1 MSKASALYTWF
12 SGFGITAYEESN
24 VKANPT
30 FPYLTYTYA
39 TGDFDSGEV
48 PIVVNLW
55 YRTESNVAIDAKAE
69 EIYTRIG
76 RGGVIIPVY
85 THIWSGGVT
94 ISVKSGSIWLKRGSP
109 FCQALS
115 EPSDANI
122 RRRYI
127 NITAEFLTA

>member
-1 MSKASALYTWF
+1 MSKASALQTWF
-12 SGFGITAYEESN
+12 SAFGLTAYEETN
-24 VKANPT
+24 VKASAI

-55 YRTESNVAIDAKAE
+55 YQSDSNVAINAKAE

-76 RGGVIIPVY
+76 RGGVQFPVE
-85 THIWSGGVT
+85 GGAV
-94 ISVKSGSIWLKRGSP
+94 WLKRGSP
-109 FCQALS
+109 FCQALT

-127 NITAEFLTA
+127 NIIAEFRTA

>member
-1 MSKASALYTWF
+1 MSKASALQTWF
-12 SGFGITAYEESN
+12 SAFGLTAYEESN

-39 TGDFDSGEV
+39 VGDFDSGEV

-76 RGGVIIPVY
+76 RGGVIIPV
-85 THIWSGGVT
+85 GN
-94 ISVKSGSIWLKRGSP
+94 GSIWLKRGSP
-109 FCQALS
+109 FCQALT

>member
-1 MSKASALYTWF
+1 MSKASAFMTWF

-39 TGDFDSGEV
+39 VGDFDSGEV

-55 YRTESNVAIDAKAE
+55 YRTESNTAIDAKAD

-76 RGGVIIPVY
+76 RGGVQFPVE
-85 THIWSGGVT
+85 GGAV
-94 ISVKSGSIWLKRGSP
+94 WLKRGSP

-127 NITAEFLTA
+127 NITAEFRTA

>member
-1 MSKASALYTWF
+1 MSKASALYSWF
-12 SGFGITAYEESN
+12 GGFGITQYEESN
-24 VKANPT
+24 TPSSPAY
-30 FPYLTYTYA
+30 PYLTYTYV

-55 YRTESNVAIDAKAE
+55 YMSEGNTAINAKSE
-69 EIYTRIG
+69 EIYSRIG
-76 RGGVIIPVY
+76 RGGVTIP
-85 THIWSGGVT
+85 IE
-94 ISVKSGSIWLKRGSP
+94 SGSIWLKRGSP

-127 NITAEFLTA
+127 NITAEFRTA

>member
-1 MSKASALYTWF
+1 MSKASAFYSWC
-12 SGFGITAYEESN
+12 GEFGITAYEESN
-24 VKANPT
+24 VKATPT

-55 YRTESNVAIDAKAE
+55 YNTESNTTINAKAE
-69 EIYTRIG
+69 EIYSRIG
-76 RGGVIIPVY
+76 RGGVIIPVE
-85 THIWSGGVT
+85 
-94 ISVKSGSIWLKRGSP
+94 SGSIWIKRGSP
-109 FCQALS
+109 FCQALT

-127 NITAEFLTA
+127 NITAEFRTA

>member
-1 MSKASALYTWF
+1 MSKASALQTWF
-12 SGFGITAYEESN
+12 SGFGLTAYEESN
-24 VKANPT
+24 VKASPT

-48 PIVVNLW
+48 PIIVNLF

-69 EIYTRIG
+69 QIYDAIG
-76 RGGVIIPVY
+76 RGGVVVPV
-85 THIWSGGVT
+85 SNGA
-94 ISVKSGSIWLKRGSP
+94 IWLKRGSP
-109 FCQALS
+109 FSQAIA

>member
-1 MSKASALYTWF
+1 MSKASALYSWF

-24 VKANPT
+24 VKSNPT

-39 TGDFDSGEV
+39 TGDFDSVEV

-55 YRTESNVAIDAKAE
+55 YRTESNVTIDAKAE
-69 EIYTRIG
+69 QIYDAIG
-76 RGGVIIPVY
+76 RGGVMIPV
-85 THIWSGGVT
+85 SNGA
-94 ISVKSGSIWLKRGSP
+94 IWLKRGSP
-109 FCQALS
+109 FSQAIA

>member
-1 MSKASALYTWF
+1 MSKASALQTWF

-24 VKANPT
+24 VKSNPT

-55 YRTESNVAIDAKAE
+55 YMSEGNTSINAKAE
-69 EIYTRIG
+69 EIYARIG
-76 RGGVIIPVY
+76 RGGVIIPVE
-85 THIWSGGVT
+85 
-94 ISVKSGSIWLKRGSP
+94 SGSIWLKRGSP

-115 EPSDANI
+115 EPSDASI

-127 NITAEFLTA
+127 NITAEFRTA

>member
-24 VKANPT
+24 VKSNPT
-30 FPYLTYTYA
+30 FPYLTYTYT

-55 YRTESNVAIDAKAE
+55 YMSEGNATINSKSE
-69 EIYTRIG
+69 EIYDRIG
-76 RGGVIIPVY
+76 RGGVIIPVE
-85 THIWSGGVT
+85 
-94 ISVKSGSIWLKRGSP
+94 SGSIWLKRGSP

-127 NITAEFLTA
+127 NITAEFRTA

>member
-1 MSKASALYTWF
+1 MSKASALQTWF
-12 SGFGITAYEESN
+12 SAFGITAYEESN

-55 YRTESNVAIDAKAE
+55 YMSEGNTAINAKAE
-69 EIYTRIG
+69 EIYTKIG
-76 RGGVIIPVY
+76 RGGVHVPIE
-85 THIWSGGVT
+85 GGAV
-94 ISVKSGSIWLKRGSP
+94 WLKCGKP
-109 FCQALS
+109 FCNAIA

>member
-55 YRTESNVAIDAKAE
+55 YRTESNVTIDAKAE
-69 EIYTRIG
+69 QIYDAIG
-76 RGGVIIPVY
+76 RGGVMVPV
-85 THIWSGGVT
+85 SNGA
-94 ISVKSGSIWLKRGSP
+94 IWLKRGSP

>member
-1 MSKASALYTWF
+1 MSKASALYSWF

-24 VKANPT
+24 VKSNPT
-30 FPYLTYTYA
+30 FPYLTYTYT

-55 YRTESNVAIDAKAE
+55 YRTESNVTIDAKAE
-69 EIYTRIG
+69 QIYDAIG
-76 RGGVIIPVY
+76 RGGVIIPV
-85 THIWSGGVT
+85 SNGA
-94 ISVKSGSIWLKRGSP
+94 IWLKRGSP
-109 FCQALS
+109 FCQAIA

>member
-1 MSKASALYTWF
+1 MSKASALYSWF
-12 SGFGITAYEESN
+12 NGFGIEAFEESN
-24 VKANPT
+24 VESNA
-30 FPYLTYTYA
+30 PYPRLTYTYT

-55 YRTESNVAIDAKAE
+55 YRTESNVTIDAKAE
-69 EIYTRIG
+69 QIYDAIG
-76 RGGVIIPVY
+76 RGGVIIPV
-85 THIWSGGVT
+85 SNGA
-94 ISVKSGSIWLKRGSP
+94 IWLKRGSP
-109 FCQALS
+109 FCQAIA

>member
-1 MSKASALYTWF
+1 MSKASALYSWF
-12 SGFGITAYEESN
+12 SGFGIEAYEESN
-24 VKANPT
+24 VESDA
-30 FPYLTYTYA
+30 PYPRLTYTYA

-48 PIVVNLW
+48 PIVVNLF

-69 EIYTRIG
+69 EIYNRIG
-76 RGGVIIPVY
+76 RGGVIIPVE
-85 THIWSGGVT
+85 
-94 ISVKSGSIWLKRGSP
+94 SGSIWLKRGSP

>member
-1 MSKASALYTWF
+1 MSKASAFYTWF

-39 TGDFDSGEV
+39 VGDFDSGEV

-55 YRTESNVAIDAKAE
+55 YRTESNTAIDAKAE

-76 RGGVIIPVY
+76 RGGVQFPVE
-85 THIWSGGVT
+85 GGAV
-94 ISVKSGSIWLKRGSP
+94 WLKRGSP
-109 FCQALS
+109 FSQAIT
-115 EPSDANI
+115 EPTDANI

-127 NITAEFLTA
+127 NIIADFRTA

>member
-1 MSKASALYTWF
+1 MSKASALHTWF
-12 SGFGITAYEESN
+12 SAFGLTAYEESN
-24 VKANPT
+24 VKASIKP
-30 FPYLTYTYA
+30 PYLTYTYV

-55 YRTESNVAIDAKAE
+55 YQSDSNVAINAKVE
-69 EIYTRIG
+69 EIYTKIG
-76 RGGVIIPVY
+76 RGGVHVPVD
-85 THIWSGGVT
+85 GGAV
-94 ISVKSGSIWLKRGSP
+94 WLKRGSP
-109 FCQALS
+109 FSQALT

>member
-1 MSKASALYTWF
+1 MSKASAFYTWF

-39 TGDFDSGEV
+39 VGDFDSGEV

-55 YRTESNVAIDAKAE
+55 YRTESNTAIDAKAE
-69 EIYTRIG
+69 EIYTKIG
-76 RGGVIIPVY
+76 RGGVTIPVE
-85 THIWSGGVT
+85 G
-94 ISVKSGSIWLKRGSP
+94 GSIWLKRGSP

>member
-1 MSKASALYTWF
+1 MSKASALYSWF
-12 SGFGITAYEESN
+12 SGFGIEAYEESN
-24 VKANPT
+24 VESDA
-30 FPYLTYTYA
+30 PYPRLTYTYA

-55 YRTESNVAIDAKAE
+55 YMSEENITINAKAE
-69 EIYTRIG
+69 EIYDRIG
-76 RGGVIIPVY
+76 RGGVIIPVEN
-85 THIWSGGVT
+85 
-94 ISVKSGSIWLKRGSP
+94 GSIWLKRGSP

-127 NITAEFLTA
+127 NITAEFRTA

>member
-1 MSKASALYTWF
+1 MSKASALYSWF

-24 VKANPT
+24 VPSQPS

-39 TGDFDSGEV
+39 TGDFDSWEV
-48 PIVVNLW
+48 PIIVNLF
-55 YRTESNVAIDAKAE
+55 YRTESNTAIDAKSE

-76 RGGVIIPVY
+76 RGGVTFPVE
-85 THIWSGGVT
+85 GGAV
-94 ISVKSGSIWLKRGSP
+94 WLKRGSP
-109 FCQALS
+109 FSQALA

-127 NITAEFLTA
+127 NITAEFLTE

>member
-1 MSKASALYTWF
+1 MSKASAFYTWF

-24 VKANPT
+24 VKSNPT

-39 TGDFDSGEV
+39 VGDFDSGEV

-55 YRTESNVAIDAKAE
+55 YRTESNTAIDAKSE

-76 RGGVIIPVY
+76 RGGVQFPVE
-85 THIWSGGVT
+85 GGAV
-94 ISVKSGSIWLKRGSP
+94 WLKRGSP
-109 FCQALS
+109 FSQALS

-127 NITAEFLTA
+127 NINAEFLTA

>member
-1 MSKASALYTWF
+1 MSKASALQTWF
-12 SGFGITAYEESN
+12 SAFGLTAYEESN

-55 YRTESNVAIDAKAE
+55 YMSEGNTAINSKAE
-69 EIYTRIG
+69 EIYDRIG
-76 RGGVIIPVY
+76 RGGVIIPVE
-85 THIWSGGVT
+85 
-94 ISVKSGSIWLKRGSP
+94 SGSIWLKPGST
-109 FCQALS
+109 FCKALT

-127 NITAEFLTA
+127 NITAEFRTA

>member
-1 MSKASALYTWF
+1 MSKASALQTWF
-12 SGFGITAYEESN
+12 SGFGLTAYEESN
-24 VKANPT
+24 VKASPT

-48 PIVVNLW
+48 PIIVNLW
-55 YRTESNVAIDAKAE
+55 YRTEGNTAINAKSE
-69 EIYTRIG
+69 EIYSRIG
-76 RGGVIIPVY
+76 RGGVHVPVE
-85 THIWSGGVT
+85 GGA
-94 ISVKSGSIWLKRGSP
+94 IWLKRGSP
-109 FCQALS
+109 FSQALA

>member
-1 MSKASALYTWF
+1 MSKASAFYTFF
-12 SGFGITAYEESN
+12 SGFGIMAYEESN

-39 TGDFDSGEV
+39 VGDFDSGEV

-55 YRTESNVAIDAKAE
+55 YRTESNTAIDAKAE
-69 EIYTRIG
+69 EIYEAIG
-76 RGGVIIPVY
+76 RGGA
-85 THIWSGGVT
+85 T
-94 ISVKSGSIWLKRGSP
+94 ILVSDGAIWLKRGSP
-109 FCQALS
+109 FCQAIA

>member
-1 MSKASALYTWF
+1 MSKASALYSWF

-24 VKANPT
+24 VKSNPT
-30 FPYLTYTYA
+30 FPYLTYTYT

-55 YRTESNVAIDAKAE
+55 YRTESNVTIDAKAE
-69 EIYTRIG
+69 QIYDAIG
-76 RGGVIIPVY
+76 RGGVMVPV
-85 THIWSGGVT
+85 SNGA
-94 ISVKSGSIWLKRGSP
+94 IWLKRGSP
-109 FCQALS
+109 FCQAIA

-122 RRRYI
+122 RRIYI

>member
-1 MSKASALYTWF
+1 MSKASALYSWF
-12 SGFGITAYEESN
+12 GGFGLTQYEESN
-24 VKANPT
+24 VPSSPAY
-30 FPYLTYTYA
+30 PYLTYTDA

-48 PIVVNLW
+48 PIIVNLF

-76 RGGVIIPVY
+76 RGGVIIPVEN
-85 THIWSGGVT
+85 
-94 ISVKSGSIWLKRGSP
+94 GSIWLKRGSP

>member
-12 SGFGITAYEESN
+12 SGFGITAHEESN
-24 VKANPT
+24 VPSQPT

-48 PIVVNLW
+48 PIIVNLF

-69 EIYTRIG
+69 QIYDAIG
-76 RGGVIIPVY
+76 RGGVMVPV
-85 THIWSGGVT
+85 SNGA
-94 ISVKSGSIWLKRGSP
+94 IWLKRGSP
-109 FCQALS
+109 FSQAIA